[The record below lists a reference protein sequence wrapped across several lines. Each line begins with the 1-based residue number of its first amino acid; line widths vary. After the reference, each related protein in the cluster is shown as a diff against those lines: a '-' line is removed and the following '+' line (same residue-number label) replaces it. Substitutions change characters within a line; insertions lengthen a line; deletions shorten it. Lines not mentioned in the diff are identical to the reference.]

1 MLQSWISILSGLSLI
16 ISAMISTVQPNI
28 LFCIDMAVGLIVT
41 VAGYRYAC
49 KSGSNETCT
58 VPVQYS
64 ILTGVW
70 LMISALLGLFIDNY
84 LYLLVNNFIVAI
96 ILSFIGV
103 FSIVAQAGEVEYRQV
118 SNFVKTGRL
127 KFENFK

>member
-70 LMISALLGLFIDNY
+70 LMISAP
-84 LYLLVNNFIVAI
+84 
-96 ILSFIGV
+96 LSGTRRAWQD
-103 FSIVAQAGEVEYRQV
+103 SRKKHSASMERTL
-118 SNFVKTGRL
+118 SRR
-127 KFENFK
+127 